1 MLTDNVKQN
10 SHTEWIQRFR
20 DCDKIENE
28 KIIHKELFPEKPGL
42 TMGEVIRITGDKTK
56 HEAILVT
63 DVGQHQMVASRYFK
77 FRKPKS
83 NVTSGGL
90 GTMGFGLPASL
101 GAQLGAP
108 DRTVVAVIG
117 DGGFQMTI
125 QELGTIAQN
134 KLPVKIIILNNNF
147 LGMVRQWQQLFF
159 DKRYSFTELQNP
171 DFIMIAKGFG
181 IEGHKVEVREDLEKG
196 IAKMINHHGPYLLEV
211 VIEKEDNVFPMVP
224 TGASVSD
231 VILEP

>member
-1 MLTDNVKQN
+1 MIAQ
-10 SHTEWIQRFR
+10 
-20 DCDKIENE
+20 
-28 KIIHKELFPEKPGL
+28 
-42 TMGEVIRITGDKTK
+42 
-56 HEAILVT
+56 
-63 DVGQHQMVASRYFK
+63 RYFK
-77 FRKPKS
+77 FKNSRS

-90 GTMGFGLPASL
+90 GTMGFGLPASM

-108 DRTVVAVIG
+108 DRTVVAMIG

-134 KLPVKIIILNNNF
+134 KLPVKIMLLNNNF

-159 DKRYSFTELQNP
+159 EKRYSFTELHNP

-181 IEGHKVEVREDLEKG
+181 IDGHTVDKRENLEDS
-196 IAKMINHHGPYLLEV
+196 IQKMIDHDGPYLLEV
-211 VIEKEDNVFPMVP
+211 KIEKEDNVFPMVP